1 MIQINGKIYNSR
13 EFKPKY
19 ASDSDDYIK
28 NDRKIASDNIQVK
41 PLSISSIIF
50 YKVKDNTEDKNEA
63 IKFIQDIIYNQELI
77 TVVDV
82 DNNVEY
88 NDLFIS
94 TFNIQKKYTEGFLA
108 DIEFRYNPITETAV
122 SGKNQYKGY
131 SIRSER
137 IIQKPLAKKQ
147 VPISNLPQKTIKSL
161 LESGNVT
168 IEDVLNFDNIPE
180 GDYFEGLDQGILN
193 NDIFDTLDLTDP
205 DIINLNKVIDMNY
218 LDFDTNKLTEGIS
231 EKIRTNV
238 KGFNGIF
245 ELNPDGTF
253 DIFNSLNEPIKMGQK
268 ILTDVEL
275 LANTIPGVDI
285 SLKLLPITQQAS
297 TAIFDISR
305 LGKDFILN
313 VNELKK
319 DIGML

>member
-13 EFKPKY
+13 DFKPKY
-19 ASDSDDYIK
+19 ASESDDYIK

-50 YKVKDNTEDKNEA
+50 YKVKDDTEDKNEA

-82 DNNVEY
+82 DNNIEY

-108 DIEFRYNPITETAV
+108 DIEFRYNPITETAI

-147 VPISNLPQKTIKSL
+147 IPISDLPQKTLK
-161 LESGNVT
+161 NV
-168 IEDVLNFDNIPE
+168 L
-180 GDYFEGLDQGILN
+180 GDYTGTNTLN
-193 NDIFDTLDLTDP
+193 NK
-205 DIINLNKVIDMNY
+205 IINLNY
-218 LDFDTNKLTEGIS
+218 LDFDTNKLTEGIA
-231 EKIRTNV
+231 EKIQTNV

-313 VNELKK
+313 INELKK

>member
-13 EFKPKY
+13 DFKPKY
-19 ASDSDDYIK
+19 ASESDDYIK

-88 NDLFIS
+88 NGLFIS
-94 TFNIQKKYTEGFLA
+94 IFNIQKKYTEGFLA
-108 DIEFRYNPITETAV
+108 DIEFRYNPITETAM

-147 VPISNLPQKTIKSL
+147 IPISDLPQKTLKNILGDS
-161 LESGNVT
+161 
-168 IEDVLNFDNIPE
+168 IETNT
-180 GDYFEGLDQGILN
+180 LN
-193 NDIFDTLDLTDP
+193 NK
-205 DIINLNKVIDMNY
+205 IINLNY
-218 LDFDTNKLTEGIS
+218 LAFDTNKLIEGTA
-231 EKIRTNV
+231 EKIQTNV

-253 DIFNSLNEPIKMGQK
+253 DIFNSINEPIKMGQK

-319 DIGML
+319 DIDML